1 MGNKYGAEW
10 VFLDILK
17 YNLKQI
23 IQNKK
28 NLNSKKIV
36 FFGITETTNVAIE
49 LLKKDGI
56 ETYAIIDNNPSRRNM
71 TLEDVNVYSP
81 EELLNPYNKDI
92 IIFIGTPYFNEMSHQ
107 VEKMGYYKNEQ
118 VFQVFDPIKMM
129 EQYCVKDLKKV
140 ELNESKKIQLNI
152 LKYVRDLCE
161 KNKLTYYLAYG
172 TLLGAIRHKGFI
184 PWDDDIDIYMPI
196 EDIKKLY
203 SLFKADDRYLMS
215 MPGESNGYFYLY
227 PRVIDTHTI
236 LNIVDFPLLIKS
248 GISIDVFPII
258 GLGDDIQQAKY
269 SIDSSYEQQR
279 LIRNMISKKSDE
291 ESIKSQIKFMWDE
304 YEKHNYLE
312 EKYCGGIFG
321 PYGYREIVQ
330 SKEFIECIPFTFEH
344 EKFVGPIGYDEYLTQ
359 IYGDYMTYPP
369 IEKRTSSH
377 IWEGYYCIEEEE

>member
-17 YNLKQI
+17 CNLKQI

-28 NLNSKKIV
+28 ILNSKKIV

-92 IIFIGTPYFNEMSHQ
+92 VIFIGTPYFNEMSHQ

-118 VFQVFDPIKMM
+118 VFQVFDPIRMM

-196 EDIKKLY
+196 EDIKKL
-203 SLFKADDRYLMS
+203 F
-215 MPGESNGYFYLY
+215 
-227 PRVIDTHTI
+227 TI
-236 LNIVDFPLLIKS
+236 
-248 GISIDVFPII
+248 
-258 GLGDDIQQAKY
+258 
-269 SIDSSYEQQR
+269 
-279 LIRNMISKKSDE
+279 
-291 ESIKSQIKFMWDE
+291 
-304 YEKHNYLE
+304 
-312 EKYCGGIFG
+312 
-321 PYGYREIVQ
+321 
-330 SKEFIECIPFTFEH
+330 
-344 EKFVGPIGYDEYLTQ
+344 
-359 IYGDYMTYPP
+359 
-369 IEKRTSSH
+369 
-377 IWEGYYCIEEEE
+377 